1 MAAERNDLVSAL
13 GHSLKAI
20 DDDYKEEMRE
30 LRALFAEAKKEA
42 EKDEPDG
49 VKLKALL
56 ADANEMV
63 THLRHPRS
71 GLAGRSARRQDVRNA
86 VTKAASFLRRTAP
99 CSGQHGPMFA
109 RNPRGPSDV
118 SASHSMSTI
127 ETSWSMSE

>member
-1 MAAERNDLVSAL
+1 MTAERKDLVAAL

-30 LRALFAEAKKEA
+30 LRALFEEAKKEA

-63 THLRHPRS
+63 RPSPSSIRRGRPSSASPGCSECCSQTSRDELS
-71 GLAGRSARRQDVRNA
+71 DAGNFVGG
-86 VTKAASFLRRTAP
+86 ASFLGAACVP
-99 CSGQHGPMFA
+99 P
-109 RNPRGPSDV
+109 
-118 SASHSMSTI
+118 ASSRC
-127 ETSWSMSE
+127 